1 MLVIT
6 YLCGVNSFSDLNLNN
21 ALRNALD
28 DLGYSEPTAIQ
39 LQAFAP
45 IMAGNDV
52 LGIAQ
57 TGTGKTFAY
66 LMPLIRQWQF
76 QQKKT
81 VSMLIIVPTKELVVQ
96 VEQAFTEIGKYT
108 SLRAVGVYGGPS
120 MKTQAAD
127 IAKGTE
133 VVVGT
138 PGRINDLLLHG
149 TINPRQVKKL
159 VIDEVDQLLNL
170 GFRNDLMHLLD
181 VLPEKRQTLMF
192 SATMT
197 ADVEGIIARYMQRVV
212 RIDAAAVGA
221 TAEGIE
227 QRLYEAP
234 NFYSKL
240 NLLRH
245 LLQSDETMQRVLV
258 FAGGKRMADRLEFM
272 LEDDFGAQLAVI
284 HANKNAN
291 RRLRTVDEFAE
302 GKSRILV
309 ASDLLARG
317 IDVEGVTHVVN
328 FVLPAAPEDYV
339 HRIGRTGRAQRAGV
353 AISMAA
359 PYEAESLQE
368 IEQLIGSRIPRMEWP
383 VQVELSKE
391 VLPEETDRGSN
402 PIKVKAPKLDG
413 GGAFHEKLD
422 KNKKVPIKVTRAD
435 KMKAKYGKNYQGG
448 HSNST
453 R

>member
-1 MLVIT
+1 M
-6 YLCGVNSFSDLNLNN
+6 YPYFCAVNSFAQLNLNN

-28 DLGYSEPTAIQ
+28 DLGYTEPTAIQ

-45 IMAGNDV
+45 VMAGNDV

-76 QQKKT
+76 QQKKS
-81 VSMLIIVPTKELVVQ
+81 VSMLVIVPTKELVVQ
-96 VEQAFTEIGKYT
+96 VEEAFKQIAKYT

-120 MKTQAAD
+120 IKNQAAD
-127 IAKGTE
+127 IAQGTD
-133 VVVGT
+133 VVIGT

-170 GFRNDLMHLLD
+170 GFRSDLSHLLD

-197 ADVEGIIARYMQRVV
+197 ADVETIIAKYMQRVV
-212 RIDAAAVGA
+212 RIDAATSGS
-221 TAEGIE
+221 TADGIE

-240 NLLRH
+240 NLLKH
-245 LLQSDETMQRVLV
+245 LLQSDESMTRVLV

-272 LEDDFGAQLAVI
+272 LDDDFGDELAVI
-284 HANKNAN
+284 HSNKNAN
-291 RRLRTVDEFAE
+291 KRLRTVEEFAE

-317 IDVEGVTHVVN
+317 VDVEGVTHVVN
-328 FVLPAAPEDYV
+328 FVLPDAPEDYV

-353 AISMAA
+353 AISMSA
-359 PYEAESLQE
+359 PYEEDSLQA
-368 IEQLIGSRIPRMEWP
+368 IELLIGNRIPRCEWP
-383 VQVELSKE
+383 SSVELSNE
-391 VLPEETDRGSN
+391 MLPDELDRGSM
-402 PIKVKAPKLDG
+402 PVKVKAPKLEG

>member
-1 MLVIT
+1 
-6 YLCGVNSFSDLNLNN
+6 
-21 ALRNALD
+21 
-28 DLGYSEPTAIQ
+28 
-39 LQAFAP
+39 
-45 IMAGNDV
+45 
-52 LGIAQ
+52 
-57 TGTGKTFAY
+57 
-66 LMPLIRQWQF
+66 MPLIRQWQF

-81 VSMLIIVPTKELVVQ
+81 ISTLVVVPTKELVVQ
-96 VEQAFTEIGKYT
+96 VEEAFKQIAKYT

-120 MKTQAAD
+120 LKTQAAEIAQGTD
-127 IAKGTE
+127 I
-133 VVVGT
+133 VIGT

-149 TINPRQVKKL
+149 TINPRHVKKL

-170 GFRNDLMHLLD
+170 GFRKDLMHMLD
-181 VLPEKRQTLMF
+181 VLQEKRQTLMF

-197 ADVEGIIARYMQRVV
+197 ADVETIIAQYMQRVV
-212 RIDAAAVGA
+212 RIDAATVGA
-221 TAEGIE
+221 TADGIE
-227 QRLYEAP
+227 QRLYEVP

-240 NLLRH
+240 NLLKH
-245 LLQSDETMQRVLV
+245 LLHSDGTMQRVLV

-272 LEDDFGAQLAVI
+272 LEDDFGSELAVI

-291 RRLRTVDEFAE
+291 KRLRTVEDFAD
-302 GKSRILV
+302 GKCRILV
-309 ASDLLARG
+309 ASDVLARG
-317 IDVEGVTHVVN
+317 IDVVGVTHVVN
-328 FVLPAAPEDYV
+328 FILPQAPEDYV

-359 PYEAESLQE
+359 PYEQESLDA
-368 IEQLIGSRIPRMEWP
+368 IEQLIGNRIPRMDWP
-383 VQVELSKE
+383 VGVEISNE
-391 VLPEETDRGSN
+391 VLPEETDRGPM

>member
-1 MLVIT
+1 MD
-6 YLCGVNSFSDLNLNN
+6 FSDLNLNN

-28 DLGYSEPTAIQ
+28 DLGFQSPTPIQ
-39 LQAFAP
+39 VQSFGP

-57 TGTGKTFAY
+57 TGTGKTLAY

-96 VEQAFTEIGKYT
+96 VEEEFKEIAKYS

-120 MKTQAAD
+120 IKTQAAD
-127 IAKGTE
+127 IAKGTD
-133 VVVGT
+133 VVIGT
-138 PGRINDLLLHG
+138 PGRVNDLLLHG

-170 GFRNDLMHLLD
+170 GFRKDLMHLLD

-197 ADVEGIIARYMQRVV
+197 ADVETIIASYMQRVV
-212 RIDAAAVGA
+212 RVDAAEVGA

-227 QRLYEAP
+227 QRLYEAQ

-240 NLLRH
+240 NLLKH
-245 LLQSDETMQRVLV
+245 LLHSDESMQRVLV

-272 LEDDFGAQLAVI
+272 LEDDFGAEIAVI

-291 RRLRTVDEFAE
+291 KRLRTVDDFAT
-302 GKSRILV
+302 GKCRILV

-317 IDVEGVTHVVN
+317 IDVEGVTHVIN
-328 FVLPAAPEDYV
+328 FVMPQAPEDYV

-359 PYEAESLQE
+359 PYEEESLQA
-368 IEQLIGSRIPRMEWP
+368 IELLIGNRIPRIEWP
-383 VQVELSKE
+383 SKVEISNDI
-391 VLPEETDRGSN
+391 LPEELDRGRS
-402 PIKVKAPKLDG
+402 PIKVKAPKLEG

-435 KMKAKYGKNYQGG
+435 KMKAKYGKNYQSG

>member
-1 MLVIT
+1 MD
-6 YLCGVNSFSDLNLNN
+6 FSDLNLNN

-28 DLGYSEPTAIQ
+28 DLGFQSPTPIQ
-39 LQAFAP
+39 VQSFAP

-57 TGTGKTFAY
+57 TGTGKTLAY

-96 VEQAFTEIGKYT
+96 VEEEFKEIAKYS

-120 MKTQAAD
+120 IKTQAGD
-127 IAKGTE
+127 IAKGTD
-133 VVVGT
+133 VVIGT
-138 PGRINDLLLHG
+138 PGRVNDLLLHG

-170 GFRNDLMHLLD
+170 GFRKDLMHLLD

-197 ADVEGIIARYMQRVV
+197 ADVETIIASYMQRVV
-212 RIDAAAVGA
+212 RVDAAEVGA

-227 QRLYEAP
+227 QRLYEAQ
-234 NFYSKL
+234 NFYTKL
-240 NLLRH
+240 NLLKH
-245 LLQSDETMQRVLV
+245 LLHSDESMHRVLV

-272 LEDDFGAQLAVI
+272 LEDDFGAEIAVI

-291 RRLRTVDEFAE
+291 KRLRTVDDFAT
-302 GKSRILV
+302 GKCRILV

-317 IDVEGVTHVVN
+317 IDVEGVTHVIN
-328 FVLPAAPEDYV
+328 FVMPQAPEDYV

-359 PYEAESLQE
+359 PYEEESLQA
-368 IEQLIGSRIPRMEWP
+368 IELLIGSRIPRIEWP
-383 VQVELSKE
+383 SKVEISNDT
-391 VLPEETDRGSN
+391 LPEELDRGRS
-402 PIKVKAPKLDG
+402 PIKVKAPKLEG

-435 KMKAKYGKNYQGG
+435 KMKAKYGKNYQSG

>member
-1 MLVIT
+1 MSL
-6 YLCGVNSFSDLNLNN
+6 FDQLNLNN

-28 DLGYSEPTAIQ
+28 DMGFTEPTPIQ
-39 LQAFAP
+39 EQAFAP

-81 VSMLIIVPTKELVVQ
+81 VSMLVIVPTKELVVQ
-96 VEQAFTEIGKYT
+96 VEDAFTHIAKYS

-120 MKTQAAD
+120 IKNQAAD
-127 IAKGTE
+127 IAQGTD
-133 VVVGT
+133 VVIGT
-138 PGRINDLLLHG
+138 PGRINDLLLQG

-170 GFRNDLMHLLD
+170 GFRKDLMHLMD

-197 ADVEGIIARYMQRVV
+197 AEVETIIANYMQRVV
-212 RIDAAAVGA
+212 RIDAAAVGS

-227 QRLYEAP
+227 QRMYEAP

-240 NLLRH
+240 NLLKH
-245 LLQSDETMQRVLV
+245 LLQSDESMSRVLV

-272 LEDDFGAQLAVI
+272 LDDDFGGELAVI

-291 RRLRTVDEFAE
+291 KRLRTVDDFAA
-302 GKSRILV
+302 GKCRILV

-328 FVLPAAPEDYV
+328 FFLPEAPEDYV

-353 AISMAA
+353 AISMSA
-359 PYEAESLQE
+359 PYEEESLQA
-368 IEQLIGSRIPRMEWP
+368 IEQLIGNRIPRCEWP
-383 VQVELSKE
+383 VGVELSNE
-391 VLPEETDRGSN
+391 ILPDELDRG
-402 PIKVKAPKLDG
+402 PMPVKVKAPKLEG

-422 KNKKVPIKVTRAD
+422 KNKKVPIKVSRAD

>member
-1 MLVIT
+1 M
-6 YLCGVNSFSDLNLNN
+6 NFSNLNLNN
-21 ALRNALD
+21 ALLNALD
-28 DLGYSEPTAIQ
+28 DLGYTEPTAIQ

-81 VSMLIIVPTKELVVQ
+81 VSMLVVVPTKELVVQ
-96 VEQAFTEIGKYT
+96 VEEAFASIAKYA
-108 SLRAVGVYGGPS
+108 SLRIVGVYGGPS
-120 MKTQAAD
+120 LKTQAAD
-127 IAKGTE
+127 ISKGTD

-170 GFRNDLMHLLD
+170 GFRNDLMHMLD

-227 QRLYEAP
+227 QRLFEAP

-240 NLLRH
+240 NLLKY
-245 LLQSDETMQRVLV
+245 LLHSDETMQRVLV

-272 LEDDFGAQLAVI
+272 LEDDFGSQMAVI

-291 RRLRTVDEFAE
+291 KRLRTVDEFAQ
-302 GKSRILV
+302 GKCRILV

-328 FVLPAAPEDYV
+328 FVLPSAPEDYV

-353 AISMAA
+353 AITMAA
-359 PYEAESLQE
+359 PYESESLQE
-368 IEQLIGSRIPRMEWP
+368 IEVLIGNRIPRIEWP
-383 VQVELSKE
+383 AQVELSKE
-391 VLPEETDRGSN
+391 ILPEETDRGPM

-422 KNKKVPIKVTRAD
+422 KNKKVPIKVSRAD

>member
-1 MLVIT
+1 MIT
-6 YLCGVNSFSDLNLNN
+6 YICSVNSFSDLNLNN

-28 DLGYSEPTAIQ
+28 DLGYTEPTAIQ

-96 VEQAFTEIGKYT
+96 VEEAFAAIGKYS

-127 IAKGTE
+127 IAKGTD

-170 GFRNDLMHLLD
+170 GFRSDLTHLLD

-272 LEDDFGAQLAVI
+272 LEDDFGSQLAVI

-291 RRLRTVDEFAE
+291 RRLRTVEEFAE

-328 FVLPAAPEDYV
+328 FVLPSAPEDYV

-353 AISMAA
+353 AISMVA
-359 PYEAESLQE
+359 PYEAELLQE

-383 VQVELSKE
+383 AQVELSKE
-391 VLPEETDRGSN
+391 VLPEETDRGPM